1 MTLNETIRRA
11 ERAMPERDRV
21 KVKLIRAKLML
32 LRIKLDRLAGE
43 AMLYPEA
50 ASALKELGDV

>member
-1 MTLNETIRRA
+1 MTLHEVIRRA
-11 ERAMPERDRV
+11 ELAMPEKDRV

-32 LRIKLDRLAGE
+32 LRLNLDKLAGE

-50 ASALKELGDV
+50 ASALKELDEV